1 MDMTNASDFDLLLAA
16 ARSGDEKAMQQIIDQ
31 YEQELRIVARNRL
44 GSALRPHL
52 DTIDLV
58 QSVHR
63 SLMIGLRDA
72 RFDIASPQK
81 LVALAVTIVQRKAAK
96 HWRHLKRQ
104 QRLSGHEEFNHDLLE
119 TILALA
125 SGRDDRLA
133 EVDSREILSQW
144 LDKMDDLER
153 KLVELRLEGYS
164 TVEIAEQLQ
173 LDADVLRVKLSR
185 LRKRLR
191 ERGLENDLL

>member
-1 MDMTNASDFDLLLAA
+1 MTDASDFELLLTA
-16 ARSGDEKAMQQIIDQ
+16 ARSGDERAMQQIIDQ
-31 YEQELRIVARNRL
+31 YEPELRIVARNRL

-72 RFDIASPQK
+72 RFDVASPQK
-81 LVALAVTIVQRKAAK
+81 LIALAVTIVQRKAAK

-104 QRLSGHEEFNHDLLE
+104 QRLSGHEEMNHDLLE
-119 TILALA
+119 TILSLG
-125 SGRDDRLA
+125 SGQDDRLA
-133 EVDSREILSQW
+133 EIDSREILSQW

>member
-1 MDMTNASDFDLLLAA
+1 MTEAPDFDLLLTA
-16 ARSGDEKAMQQIIDQ
+16 ARSGDEAAMQQLIEG
-31 YEQELRIVARNRL
+31 YEPELRIVARNRI
-44 GSALRPHL
+44 GSSLRPHL

-72 RFDIASPQK
+72 RFDITSPQK
-81 LVALAVTIVQRKAAK
+81 LIALAVTIVQRKAAK

-104 QRLSGHEEFNHDLLE
+104 QRLSGHEESKKDLVE
-119 TILALA
+119 TMLSLRTAREDELSEITT
-125 SGRDDRLA
+125 RDL
-133 EVDSREILSQW
+133 LSQW
-144 LDKMDDLER
+144 LEKMDAVER
-153 KLVELRLEGYS
+153 QLIELRLDGYS
-164 TVEIAEQLQ
+164 TVEIAHQLQ

-191 ERGLENDLL
+191 ERGLEDDLL

>member
-1 MDMTNASDFDLLLAA
+1 MTDASDFDLLLAA
-16 ARSGDEKAMQQIIDQ
+16 ARSGDEMAMQQLIEQ
-31 YEQELRIVARNRL
+31 YEPELRIVARNRL
-44 GSALRPHL
+44 GNALRPHL

-63 SLMIGLRDA
+63 SLMIGLRDE
-72 RFDIASPQK
+72 RFDITSPQK

-104 QRLSGHEEFNHDLLE
+104 QRLSGHEKSKCDLIE
-119 TILALA
+119 TILSFG
-125 SGRDDRLA
+125 SGREEELA
-133 EVDSREILSQW
+133 KVDSRELLAQW
-144 LDKMDDLER
+144 LEKMDDVER

-191 ERGLENDLL
+191 EKGLENDIL

>member
-1 MDMTNASDFDLLLAA
+1 MDMTNVSDFDLLLAA

-31 YEQELRIVARNRL
+31 YEPELRIVARNRL

-104 QRLSGHEEFNHDLLE
+104 QRLSGHEETKHDLLE

-125 SGRDDRLA
+125 SGREDRLA

>member
-1 MDMTNASDFDLLLAA
+1 MDMTNVSDFDLLLAA

-31 YEQELRIVARNRL
+31 YEPELRIVARNRL

-104 QRLSGHEEFNHDLLE
+104 QRLSGHEEINHDLLE
-119 TILALA
+119 TILALG

-133 EVDSREILSQW
+133 EIDSREILSQW

-191 ERGLENDLL
+191 ERGLENELL